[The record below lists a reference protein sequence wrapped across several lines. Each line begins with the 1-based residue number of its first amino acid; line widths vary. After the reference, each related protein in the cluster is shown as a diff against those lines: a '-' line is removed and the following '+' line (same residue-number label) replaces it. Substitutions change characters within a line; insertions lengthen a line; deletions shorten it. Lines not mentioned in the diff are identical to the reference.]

1 MKPQIDF
8 IFSGKTFDKAIV
20 ERVLEWR
27 IFIKQQ
33 QDILLPIYHKVSFS
47 RSRINDST
55 FLQINKGLE
64 NSISG
69 YLIVLTHPI
78 DGRQGVLHL
87 VFSHR
92 DILADKIRQ
101 LLDFGSLL
109 SERHFHAKINKLDIT
124 VTGDSQTVLNHPATK
139 KGNLFNISNKHLHVL

>member
-64 NSISG
+64 TAS
-69 YLIVLTHPI
+69 
-78 DGRQGVLHL
+78 
-87 VFSHR
+87 
-92 DILADKIRQ
+92 
-101 LLDFGSLL
+101 LDTL
-109 SERHFHAKINKLDIT
+109 
-124 VTGDSQTVLNHPATK
+124 
-139 KGNLFNISNKHLHVL
+139 